1 MDAAIA
7 IRQLFAEEH
16 VSASAIGTWI
26 RCPRQYGFKYV
37 DRRTPESKASALSF
51 GGAVHHALAFYYGK
65 LRDIEAEPTADEL
78 AAVFRDEW
86 VKQLDTDLPVLFGD
100 KEDEGSLTD
109 MGVKMLAVFLEKA
122 QLPAEVVEVEM
133 PFSIELTD
141 PETGEELPRLV
152 GVLDAVVKDRDGK
165 FRVLEHKT
173 AARRWAPD
181 KLAFDLQLTAYSMV
195 APQIGLADAQV
206 TVQLLLKQK
215 TPDFE
220 VLHAVRTDADRRDFM
235 DTAVGVLRAVRAGAF
250 HPIRDW
256 QCRGCAY
263 AAQCLA
269 G

>member
-16 VSASAIGTWI
+16 LSASAIGTWL
-26 RCPRQYGFKYV
+26 RCPRQYRFKYV
-37 DRRTPESKASALSF
+37 DRRQPESKASALAF
-51 GGAVHHALAFYYGK
+51 GGAIHKALAHYYQK
-65 LRDIEAEPTADEL
+65 LRDIEAEPTAEEL
-78 AAVFRDEW
+78 AAVFREEW
-86 VKQLDTDLPVLFGD
+86 EKQLDTDLPVLFGD

-109 MGVKMLAVFLEKA
+109 MGVKMLAVLLEKA
-122 QLPAEVVEVEM
+122 VLPAEVVEVEL
-133 PFSIELTD
+133 PFSIEIID

-152 GVLDAVVKDRDGK
+152 GGLDAVVKDRDGTY
-165 FRVLEHKT
+165 RILEHKT

-181 KLAFDLQLTAYSMV
+181 KLAFDQQLTAYSMV
-195 APQIGLADAQV
+195 APQIGLGEAGV

-220 VLHAVRTDADRRDFM
+220 VLHAVRTDADRRDFL
-235 DTAVGVLRAVRAGAF
+235 DTAAGVLRAVKAEAF

-256 QCRGCAY
+256 QCRGCAF
-263 AAQCLA
+263 ASACVA

>member
-26 RCPRQYGFKYV
+26 RCPRQYRFKYV
-37 DRRTPESKASALSF
+37 DRRQPESKASALAF
-51 GGAVHHALAFYYGK
+51 GSAIHHSLAVYYGK
-65 LRDIEAEPTADEL
+65 LRDIDPEPTAEEL

-86 VKQLDTDLPVLFGD
+86 EKQLDTDLPVLFGD
-100 KEDEGSLTD
+100 KEDEASLTD
-109 MGVKMLAVFLEKA
+109 LGVRMLAVFLEKA
-122 QLPAEVVEVEM
+122 QLPAEVVEIEL

-173 AARRWAPD
+173 AAKRWAPD
-181 KLAFDLQLTAYSMV
+181 KLASDLQLTAYSMV
-195 APQIGLADAQV
+195 APQLGLGEAQV

-220 VLHAVRTDADRRDFM
+220 VLHAVRTDADRRDFL
-235 DTAVGVLRAVRAGAF
+235 DTAVGVLRAVRAEVF

-256 QCRGCAY
+256 QCRGCAF
-263 AAQCLA
+263 ASACLA